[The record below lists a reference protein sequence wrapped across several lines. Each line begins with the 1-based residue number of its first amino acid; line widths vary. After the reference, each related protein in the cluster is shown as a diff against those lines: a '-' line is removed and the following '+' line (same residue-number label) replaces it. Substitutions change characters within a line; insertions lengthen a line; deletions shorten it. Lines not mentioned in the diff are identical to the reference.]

1 MICPHRNRVTMS
13 ILISFAENC
22 WSILEEIARRGA
34 QQMLGEAMEAE
45 VAEFLAQHAE
55 KRDENGHRVV
65 VRNGHMPARELISG
79 IGRIPI
85 EQPRIDDRQL
95 AKEKEPRFS
104 SAILPR
110 YLKRVPSVDSLI
122 PALYLKGVSTG
133 DFSQALEAILGKQ
146 APGLSAASV
155 VRLKAVWEQEYQQWT
170 RRDLS
175 AKRYVYFWADGL
187 HVNVRLDEERSC
199 ILVIMGAD
207 EHGTKELVAVSDGYR
222 ESTASW
228 RELLLDLRRRGLSV
242 GPRLATADGALGF
255 WAALR
260 EVYPGTEEQTC
271 WFHKAG
277 NVLDKMPKSVQGRA
291 KTMIREI
298 WQAPS
303 LTEAKGAYDQF
314 CAAWETK
321 YPKAVECLRKD
332 EGSLLSFYSF
342 PAAHWTHLRTS
353 NPIEST
359 YATVRLRTKRT
370 KGCGSRTATLTMV
383 WKLALEAEKTWRRLM
398 GFKLIPLVMERRT
411 FVDGELM
418 EAAA

>member
-1 MICPHRNRVTMS
+1 M
-13 ILISFAENC
+13 ENTTLMDIEAQGPG
-22 WSILEEIARRGA
+22 SVLEAIARRGA
-34 QQMLGEAMEAE
+34 QQMLAQAMEAE
-45 VAEFLAQHAE
+45 VASFIEQHAD
-55 KRDENGHRVV
+55 KVDENGHRKV
-65 VRNGHMPARELISG
+65 VRNGHLPARELITG
-79 IGRIPI
+79 IGRVAIK
-85 EQPRIDDRQL
+85 QPRVDDRQL
-95 AKEKEPRFS
+95 GGGGAERFT

-133 DFSQALEAILGKQ
+133 DFSKALQAILGKA
-146 APGLSAASV
+146 APGLSANSV
-155 VRLKAVWEQEYQQWT
+155 VRLKAVWEQEYREWT

-175 AKRYVYFWADGL
+175 GKRYVYIWADGL

-207 EHGTKELVAVSDGYR
+207 EHGNKELVAVSDGYR

-228 RELLLDLRRRGLSV
+228 REMLLDLRRRGLLA

-255 WAALR
+255 WKALR
-260 EVYPGTEEQTC
+260 EVYAGTREQIC

-277 NVLDKMPKSVQGRA
+277 NVLDKMPKSVQSKA
-291 KTMIREI
+291 KTMIREM

-303 LTEAKGAYDQF
+303 LEEATGAYDQF
-314 CAAWETK
+314 CQAWAAK
-321 YPKAVECLRKD
+321 YPKAVACLRKD
-332 EGSLLSFYSF
+332 EQSLFSFYAF
-342 PAAHWTHLRTS
+342 PAAHWVHLRTS

-383 WKLALEAEKTWRRLM
+383 WKLALEAEQTWRRLM
-398 GFKLIPLVMERRT
+398 GFKLIPLVMQGRE
-411 FVDGELM
+411 FVDGELT

>member
-1 MICPHRNRVTMS
+1 M
-13 ILISFAENC
+13 ENDTVRRIEAQGPG
-22 WSILEEIARRGA
+22 SILEEIARRGA
-34 QQMLGEAMEAE
+34 QQMLAEAMEAE
-45 VAEFLAQHAE
+45 VAGFLAQHAE

-65 VRNGHMPARELISG
+65 VRNGHMPARELITG

-85 EQPRIDDRQL
+85 EQPRVDDRQL

-146 APGLSAASV
+146 APGLSANSV

-199 ILVIMGAD
+199 ILVIMR
-207 EHGTKELVAVSDGYR
+207 SN
-222 ESTASW
+222 S
-228 RELLLDLRRRGLSV
+228 
-242 GPRLATADGALGF
+242 
-255 WAALR
+255 
-260 EVYPGTEEQTC
+260 C

-291 KTMIREI
+291 KTMIREM
-298 WQAPS
+298 WQGP
-303 LTEAKGAYDQF
+303 
-314 CAAWETK
+314 
-321 YPKAVECLRKD
+321 R
-332 EGSLLSFYSF
+332 
-342 PAAHWTHLRTS
+342 
-353 NPIEST
+353 
-359 YATVRLRTKRT
+359 
-370 KGCGSRTATLTMV
+370 
-383 WKLALEAEKTWRRLM
+383 WRRPRAPM
-398 GFKLIPLVMERRT
+398 ISFARPGRRST
-411 FVDGELM
+411 RRRSNACAKMRDRCSASIRFLPRTGHTCGPATRSSPPTRRCDCARSARR
-418 EAAA
+418 AAARGRRR

>member
-1 MICPHRNRVTMS
+1 MHDCTIKEIEGQGPGSV
-13 ILISFAENC
+13 
-22 WSILEEIARRGA
+22 LEEIARRGA
-34 QQMLGEAMEAE
+34 RQMLAQALEAE
-45 VAEFLAQHAE
+45 VAEFLEEHAD
-55 KRDENGHRVV
+55 KRDQNGHRMV
-65 VRNGHMPARELISG
+65 VRNGHMPKRDLITG
-79 IGRIPI
+79 IGRVAVQ
-85 EQPRIDDRQL
+85 QPRVDDRGLSAEGEQ
-95 AKEKEPRFS
+95 RFS
-104 SAILPR
+104 SVILPR
-110 YLKRVPSVDSLI
+110 YLKRVPSMDNLI

-133 DFSQALEAILGKQ
+133 DFSKALEAILGKG
-146 APGLSAASV
+146 APGLSATSV
-155 VRLKAVWEQEYQQWT
+155 VRLKAVWEQEYQEWT
-170 RRDLS
+170 RRELS
-175 AKRYVYFWADGL
+175 GKRYVYFWADGL

-199 ILVIMGAD
+199 ILVIMAAD
-207 EHGTKELVAVSDGYR
+207 EQGNKELVAVSDGYR
-222 ESTASW
+222 ESKASW
-228 RELLLDLRRRGLSV
+228 REMLLDLRRRGLLV

-260 EVYPGTEEQTC
+260 EVYPGTQEQTC

-277 NVLDKMPKSVQGRA
+277 NVLDKMAKSVHGRA
-291 KTMIREI
+291 TTMIREM

-303 LTEAKGAYDQF
+303 LEKAKGAYDLF
-314 CAAWETK
+314 CEAWAAK

-332 EGSLLSFYSF
+332 EDSLFSFYAF

-398 GFKLIPLVMERRT
+398 GFKLIPLVMEGRI
-411 FVDGELM
+411 FIDGELT